1 MLCGGL
7 GVLVFQRDGS
17 SREEGAEAGAVL
29 CPAEHTHTDLYRSQ
43 WRLANISCGAVISTL
58 RPTDPWGFADCF

>member
-29 CPAEHTHTDLYRSQ
+29 CPAEHTHTQ
-43 WRLANISCGAVISTL
+43 ISIAHSGGWQTFPVV
-58 RPTDPWGFADCF
+58 R